1 MSVNL
6 RLQKNFGPLT
16 FGLDIGI
23 ASVGWAVL
31 GENRIIDLGVRCFD
45 KAEDPQTGDSL
56 NEHRRLMKTQRN
68 RLRRRVLRLKK
79 LRRLLRDIGAVP
91 NANIENFT
99 ATSSKK
105 GDPAR
110 PEPWELRA
118 KGLDEKLD
126 GADWARVLYHIIK
139 HRGFYAARKSE
150 TVDDNKEGGKLTKG
164 VKRTAAL
171 MQGKWR
177 TLGEMAAKDEAF
189 LQAKRNKAGSYL
201 NSFSRSLLDEE
212 LRKLFESQ
220 RNLGNPYASA
230 ELEQAVLELL
240 WYQKPA
246 ITGKAMLEMIG
257 HCTFEKDEYRAP
269 KRSFSAERFIWLS
282 KLNNIKIIQAGERRT
297 LAPSELQAAKD
308 LPYKLAKITY
318 KQLRRA
324 IGLGD
329 SPDAG
334 FAGLPYGVKRNKKGE
349 LVDPEEATLVE
360 LKGWHDLKKK
370 LDNEATRHTWER
382 LSGNALAGNPT
393 EINAIAL
400 ALSIFKSDEELKPEL
415 AKFGLD
421 AVTIEAILKV
431 DYSNFI
437 QLSTTAITRLML
449 HLEAGLR
456 YDEACT
462 QAGYNHAKPNEET
475 AGSKYLP
482 AFSPKEIRNPV
493 VFRALNQ
500 TRKVLNALI
509 ANFKW
514 SPVAIH
520 VELARDLSRTW
531 EERKEIEA
539 GQKEFQVE
547 KQAAVDYF
555 IEQVGRSP
563 KGDELLKMRLYR
575 EQDGQCAYSLQPLAL
590 DGDIRRILED
600 NTTQIDHILP
610 YSRSFDDSQNNK
622 VLVLTKQNQNKG
634 NQTPFEF
641 MDGVNQ
647 SQQWRNFEAWVRG
660 HKNIRKAKRD
670 RLLRKGFT
678 AEEAEGFKSRNLND
692 TRYITKYFADYVRQH
707 LQFSPDASTQAKPRE
722 SRVLCPAGGYTS
734 FLRTRWGLAKNRA
747 ASDLHHAL
755 DACVIAA
762 ATRSLQKRVSDF
774 SRKGELVQLPD
785 GTFAD
790 NETGEILN
798 AEAAAALGERFPKS
812 WPHFR
817 EEVLARL
824 SSDGKTY
831 LTKDGEPRVFDFAN
845 YNQEEK
851 NGIKPIL
858 VSRAVKHRAG
868 GPVHQDTVRSMKSHL
883 GKDTSSKRVRLEN
896 LKLADLDNIV
906 GAHDGRNEALID
918 ILRERLEA
926 HKGNGK
932 KAFGPNTPPVHKP
945 RRDGIPG
952 PQIRAIKVKD
962 VQKGGVPVRG
972 GIADQASIWRV
983 DVFHKTG
990 KFYLVPIYQSDRKK
1004 NGVLP
1009 NRAATA
1015 NTPRDEWTLID
1026 ESFDFRFSLFPN
1038 DLIKLKNRDTA
1049 FFGYFVGL
1057 GVATASI
1064 SIRSHDNNESIAT
1077 GKTWQGVWV
1086 NLGVKVGIRSFE
1098 KFHVDVLGN
1107 FFSAPPETRRD
1118 LA

>member
-1 MSVNL
+1 MTGK
-6 RLQKNFGPLT
+6 QKNFGPLT

-31 GENRIIDLGVRCFD
+31 GENRIVDLGVRCFD
-45 KAEDPQTGDSL
+45 AAEDPKTGDSL

-68 RLRRRVLRLKK
+68 RLHRRALRLKK

-91 NANIENFT
+91 NADIENFT
-99 ATSSKK
+99 TTSSKS
-105 GDPAR
+105 GHSTR

-118 KGLDEKLD
+118 IGLDEKLD

-150 TVDDNKEGGKLTKG
+150 TVDDSKEGGKLTKG

-220 RNLGNPYASA
+220 RNSGNPYASA

-282 KLNNIKIIQAGERRT
+282 KLNNIKIIQAGERRP

-308 LPYKLAKITY
+308 LPYKLAKVTY

-329 SPDAG
+329 SRDAG

-360 LKGWHDLKKK
+360 LKGWHDLKKEM
-370 LDNEATRHTWER
+370 DNEATRHTWEQI
-382 LSGNALAGNPT
+382 SGNALAGNPS
-393 EINAIAL
+393 EMDAIAL
-400 ALSIFKSDEELKPEL
+400 VLSIFKSDEELKPEL
-415 AKFGLD
+415 DKLGLD
-421 AVTIEAILKV
+421 AVAIEAILKV

-437 QLSTTAITRLML
+437 QLSTKAITKLMP

-456 YDEACT
+456 YDEACA
-462 QAGYNHAKPNEET
+462 QAGYNHAKPSEET
-475 AGSKYLP
+475 TGSKYLP
-482 AFSPKEIRNPV
+482 AFNPKEIRNPV

-509 ANFKW
+509 ANFKC

-520 VELARDLSRTW
+520 VELARDLSKTW

-547 KQAAVDYF
+547 KQDAVDYF
-555 IEQVGRSP
+555 IKQIERSP

-575 EQDGQCAYSLQPLAL
+575 EQDGQCAYSLQPLAP
-590 DGDIRRILED
+590 DGDIRCIFEN

-634 NQTPFEF
+634 NQIPFEF
-641 MDGVNQ
+641 MDGASQ
-647 SQQWRNFEAWVRG
+647 SQQWHNFEAWVRG

-670 RLLRKGFT
+670 RLLRKSFT

-692 TRYITKYFADYVRQH
+692 TRYITRYFADYVRQH
-707 LQFSPDASTQAKPRE
+707 LQFAPDANGQIKPRE

-734 FLRTRWGLAKNRA
+734 FLRARWGLAKNRA
-747 ASDLHHAL
+747 ASNLHHAL

-774 SRKGELVQLPD
+774 SRKGELVQLSD

-790 NETGEILN
+790 KETGEVLN
-798 AEAAAALGERFPKS
+798 AEAAAALGERFPQP

-817 EEVLARL
+817 EEVQARL
-824 SSDGKTY
+824 SANPSEIIREYFSTY
-831 LTKDGEPRVFDFAN
+831 DESELAN
-845 YNQEEK
+845 L
-851 NGIKPIL
+851 KPVLI
-858 VSRAVKHRAG
+858 SRAVKHRAG
-868 GPVHQDTVRSMKSHL
+868 GPVHQDTVRSKKSHL
-883 GKDTSSKRVRLEN
+883 GKDTSSKRVRLES

-918 ILRERLEA
+918 ILRNRLEA
-926 HKGNGK
+926 HKGDGK
-932 KAFGPNTPPVHKP
+932 KAFGPNMPSVHKP
-945 RRDGIPG
+945 RRDGTPG
-952 PQIRAIKVKD
+952 PLIRAIKVRD
-962 VQKGGVPVRG
+962 IQKGGVPVRG

-983 DVFHKTG
+983 DVFHKAS
-990 KFYLVPIYQSDRKK
+990 KFYLVPIYQPDRKK
-1004 NGVLP
+1004 NSVLP

-1015 NTPRDEWTLID
+1015 KTPRDEWTLID
-1026 ESFDFRFSLFPN
+1026 DHFDFRFSLFPN
-1038 DLIKLKNRDTA
+1038 DLIKLHNRDATY
-1049 FFGYFVGL
+1049 FGYFAGL
-1057 GVATASI
+1057 DVANASI

-1077 GKTWQGVWV
+1077 GKKWQGTWV
-1086 NLGVKVGIRSFE
+1086 DLGVKVGIHSFE

-1107 FFSAPPETRRD
+1107 FFTAPHETRRD

>member
-1 MSVNL
+1 MASKKKNL
-6 RLQKNFGPLT
+6 GPLT

-45 KAEDPQTGDSL
+45 AAEDPKTGDSL

-68 RLRRRVLRLKK
+68 RLHRRVLRLKK

-99 ATSSKK
+99 TTSSKK
-105 GDPAR
+105 GNPAR
-110 PEPWELRA
+110 SEPWELRA

-189 LQAKRNKAGSYL
+189 LQTKRNKAGSYL

-220 RNLGNPYASA
+220 HNSGNPYASA

-240 WYQKPA
+240 WYQKPS

-257 HCTFEKDEYRAP
+257 RCTFEKDEYRAP
-269 KRSFSAERFIWLS
+269 KRSFSAERFVWLSS
-282 KLNNIKIIQAGERRT
+282 KLNNIKIIQAGERRSLT
-297 LAPSELQAAKD
+297 PGELQVAKD
-308 LPYKLAKITY
+308 LPYRLAKVTY

-324 IGLGD
+324 IGLSD
-329 SPDAG
+329 SPNAG
-334 FAGLPYGVKRNKKGE
+334 FAGLPYSIKRNKKGE
-349 LVDPEEATLVE
+349 LVDPEEATLIE
-360 LKGWHDLKKK
+360 LKGWHDLKKE
-370 LDNEATRHTWER
+370 LDNEATRHAWER
-382 LSGNALAGNPT
+382 LSGNALAGNPI
-393 EINAIAL
+393 EMDAIAL
-400 ALSIFKSDEELKPEL
+400 ALSIYKSDEELKLEL
-415 AKFGLD
+415 AKLNLD
-421 AVTIEAILKV
+421 AVTIEAILRV

-437 QLSTTAITRLML
+437 QLSNKAITKLMP

-456 YDEACT
+456 YDEACS

-475 AGSKYLP
+475 SCSKYLP
-482 AFSPKEIRNPV
+482 AFNLKEIRNPV

-509 ANFKW
+509 ADYRC

-520 VELARDLSRTW
+520 VELARDLSKTW

-547 KQAAVDYF
+547 KQATVDYF

-575 EQDGQCAYSLQPLAL
+575 EQDGQCAYSLHPLAL
-590 DGDIRRILED
+590 DGDIRRIFED

-641 MDGVNQ
+641 MVGVNQ
-647 SQQWRNFEAWVRG
+647 SSQWRNFEAWVRG

-670 RLLRKGFT
+670 RLLRKSFT
-678 AEEAEGFKSRNLND
+678 TEEAEGFKSRNLND
-692 TRYITKYFADYVRQH
+692 TRYITRYFADYVRQR
-707 LQFSPDASTQAKPRE
+707 LQFAPDASGQIKPRE
-722 SRVLCPAGGYTS
+722 SRVLCPAGGYTN
-734 FLRTRWGLAKNRA
+734 FLRARWGLTKNRA

-762 ATRSLQKRVSDF
+762 ATRSLQKRVSNF

-790 NETGEILN
+790 KETGEILN
-798 AEAAAALGERFPKS
+798 AETATALGERFPQP

-817 EEVLARL
+817 EEVQARL
-824 SSDGKTY
+824 SANPSEIIREYFSTY
-831 LTKDGEPRVFDFAN
+831 DESVLAGL
-845 YNQEEK
+845 
-851 NGIKPIL
+851 KPVLI
-858 VSRAVKHRAG
+858 SRAIKHRAG
-868 GPVHQDTVRSMKSHL
+868 GPVHQDTVRSKKSHL
-883 GKDTSSKRVRLEN
+883 GKDTSSKRVRLEG
-896 LKLADLDNIV
+896 LKIADLDNIV

-918 ILRERLEA
+918 ILRNRLEA
-926 HKGNGK
+926 HKGDGK
-932 KAFGPNTPPVHKP
+932 KAFGPNMPPVHKP
-945 RRDGIPG
+945 RRDGTPG
-952 PQIRAIKVKD
+952 PLIRAIKIKD

-990 KFYLVPIYQSDRKK
+990 KFYLIPIYQSDRRK

-1009 NRAATA
+1009 SRAATA
-1015 NTPRDEWTLID
+1015 NTPRDEWTMID
-1026 ESFDFRFSLFPN
+1026 ESFDFKFSLFPN
-1038 DLIKLKNRDTA
+1038 DLVKLKNRNTT

-1077 GKTWQGVWV
+1077 GKAWQGVWV
-1086 NLGVKVGIRSFE
+1086 NLGVKIGIRSFE

-1107 FFSAPPETRRD
+1107 FYPAPPEKRRD